1 MNYKFKTK
9 PYKHQL
15 TALEKSWNK
24 ENFAYFM
31 EMGTGKT
38 KVLIDNL
45 AMLYDKG
52 KIDGALIIAPKGV
65 VKTWYEQELPT
76 HLPNH
81 IENVTVLWQPNITKT
96 QREKLESLFEI
107 ETAFHILIMNVESLS
122 TDKGVKFASKFIN
135 SHKTLMAIDESTTIK
150 TPTAKRTKNIIDIG
164 KLAKYRRIMTGSPI
178 TKNPLD
184 LYTQCEFL
192 DPWLLDFSSYYAF
205 RNRYAEMKTMHI
217 HGRSIQVVDK
227 FQNLGELSETVKQ
240 FSYRVLKEDCLD
252 LPDKIFIK
260 RHVSLTPDQKKIY
273 EQMKK
278 AAMAMLNGKMTT
290 TMTVLTQLMRLH
302 QITCGHFIAD
312 DGSTQSVDSNR
323 LNELMNILEE
333 TEGKAIIWANYQLSV
348 GEIIQRIIKEYGP
361 GSVVHYYGKT
371 LPEQRDYAI
380 DAFQKGKARFFV
392 GTPATG
398 GYGLTPQEDRQDF
411 IRKFQNDPKCRFLI
425 GTPQTGGY
433 GITLTQANTVIY
445 YSNSYDL
452 EKRLQSEDRAHRIGQ
467 KKPVTYVDLIAE
479 DTVDEKI
486 VKALRDKINIASEV
500 MGEELKDWI

>member
-9 PYKHQL
+9 PYAHQL

-24 ENFAYFM
+24 ENYAYFM

-38 KVLIDNL
+38 KVLIDNV

-52 KIDGALIIAPKGV
+52 KIDGVLIIAPKGV

-76 HLPNH
+76 HLPDH
-81 IENVTVLWQPNITKT
+81 IENVSVLWQPNITKT

-107 ETAFHILIMNVESLS
+107 ESAFHILIMNVESLS
-122 TDKGVKFASKFIN
+122 TDKGVKFATKFIN
-135 SHKTLMAIDESTTIK
+135 SHKALMAIDESTTIK
-150 TPTAKRTKNIIDIG
+150 TPTAKRTKNIIGIG
-164 KLAKYRRIMTGSPI
+164 KEAKYKRIMTGSPI

-192 DPWLLDFSSYYAF
+192 DPWLLDFASYYAF

-217 HGRSIQVVDK
+217 RGRSIQVVDK
-227 FQNLGELSETVKQ
+227 FQNLGELSDIVKE

-252 LPDKIFIK
+252 LPPKVFIK
-260 RHVSLTPDQKKIY
+260 RHVTLTPDQKKVY
-273 EQMKK
+273 EQMKEQ
-278 AAMAMLNGKMTT
+278 AIAHLNGKVTT

-302 QITCGHFIAD
+302 QITCGYVTAD
-312 DGSTQSVDSNR
+312 DGTIQTVESNR
-323 LNELMNILEE
+323 LNELMSVLED
-333 TEGKAIIWANYQLSV
+333 TDGKVIIWANYQMSV
-348 GEIIQRIIKEYGP
+348 SDIMKALTKKYGAN
-361 GSVVHYYGKT
+361 SFVHY
-371 LPEQRDYAI
+371 
-380 DAFQKGKARFFV
+380 
-392 GTPATG
+392 
-398 GYGLTPQEDRQDF
+398 YGLTPQEDRQDN
-411 IRKFQNDPKCRFLI
+411 IRKFQNDPECRFII

-445 YSNSYDL
+445 YSNGYDL

-467 KKPVTYVDLIAE
+467 KKTVTYIDLICE